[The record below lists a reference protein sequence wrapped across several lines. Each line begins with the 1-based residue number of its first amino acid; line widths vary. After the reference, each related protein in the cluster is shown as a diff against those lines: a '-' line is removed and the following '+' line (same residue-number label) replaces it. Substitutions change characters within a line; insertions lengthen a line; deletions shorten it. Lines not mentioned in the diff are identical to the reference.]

1 MEQLKG
7 KKLMVMDRTAL
18 AACAVRRAKE
28 LGLRTIVANFYAV
41 EDSPSKQVADE
52 TVDINISDID
62 AMVALVKE
70 RNVDGIFVGWT
81 DSHLPFYEEIC
92 RRAGLPCIGTA
103 EQFETLSNDK
113 RMFKKAC
120 DKYGVP
126 TVHEYELDIRLRR
139 EDLDKIEYPAMVK
152 PADSSGSRGVR
163 RCDTEEELV
172 AYYKKLYEESAS
184 KKIICEKFMECP
196 NEIFLN
202 YTVQDGYAS
211 LSAAFMCHHV
221 KNAETNASPTIL
233 HMYSAPYIQ
242 AYRETVEPKFI
253 AMLEGLGVKNAILSL
268 QGFVDNGKFYFHE
281 TGYRMRGGRS
291 YVFTEKLNNVSA
303 LDLMIEYA
311 VTGTIEGTALKDN
324 DDPIFSK
331 SCCNY
336 YVPLKPGTIKEIQGL
351 DEVRA
356 MPQVLDIA
364 VCHNVGDVISKTNSL
379 DSVLYRMHVMDE
391 NPKALAETLSKISHT
406 LRILSE
412 EGYEM
417 QLEELSVERAFEMTG
432 DSCLK

>member
-1 MEQLKG
+1 
-7 KKLMVMDRTAL
+7 
-18 AACAVRRAKE
+18 
-28 LGLRTIVANFYAV
+28 
-41 EDSPSKQVADE
+41 
-52 TVDINISDID
+52 
-62 AMVALVKE
+62 
-70 RNVDGIFVGWT
+70 
-81 DSHLPFYEEIC
+81 
-92 RRAGLPCIGTA
+92 
-103 EQFETLSNDK
+103 
-113 RMFKKAC
+113 
-120 DKYGVP
+120 
-126 TVHEYELDIRLRR
+126 
-139 EDLDKIEYPAMVK
+139 
-152 PADSSGSRGVR
+152 
-163 RCDTEEELV
+163 
-172 AYYKKLYEESAS
+172 
-184 KKIICEKFMECP
+184 
-196 NEIFLN
+196 
-202 YTVQDGYAS
+202 
-211 LSAAFMCHHV
+211 MCHHV

-281 TGYRMRGGRS
+281 TGYRMGGGRS

-311 VTGTIEGTALKDN
+311 VTGKIEGTALKDN

-336 YVPLKPGTIKEIQGL
+336 YVPLKPGTIKEIHGL

-391 NPKALAETLSKISHT
+391 NPRALAETLSKISHT

-417 QLEELSVERAFEMTG
+417 QLEELSVERAYEMTG